1 MKPRL
6 LTILLLLLAGAVV
19 NVGVAW
25 WCAAWSPVRLR
36 TETVDPKYKD
46 WVQVLRNSL
55 MPIWRG
61 SLVDG
66 AWSYAGIGVSIDFT
80 RRTDPT
86 ERRSP
91 TEGLALARD
100 TTRSAHRIEYRAGW
114 PMHSLQ
120 GVVTWDERQ
129 TTTATIG
136 YDILTTDVQ
145 TVVDPMVRGWVLA
158 TSLTPTR
165 PDLPFG
171 PQLTAGHLPYAVAG
185 LGFGFNTLFYAAL
198 LWLLFLGPFTL
209 RRHLRARRGL
219 CPACAYPVGEASVCS
234 ECGKAVNARST
245 SPIAE

>member
-1 MKPRL
+1 MKPRPL
-6 LTILLLLLAGAVV
+6 PILLLLLAGAVV

-25 WCAAWSPVRLR
+25 GCAAWSPGRLR
-36 TETVDPKYKD
+36 TEPVVPKYKD
-46 WVQVLRNSL
+46 LVQML
-55 MPIWRG
+55 IWRG
-61 SLVDG
+61 SLFDG

-86 ERRSP
+86 DRRSP

-136 YDILTTDVQ
+136 YDILTTDRQ
-145 TVVDPMVRGWVLA
+145 TVFDPMVRGWVVA

-171 PQLTAGHLPYAVAG
+171 PQLTTGHLPYGVAAP
-185 LGFGFNTLFYAAL
+185 GFGFNTLFYAAL
-198 LWLLFLGPFTL
+198 LWLLFFGPFTL

-219 CPACAYPVGEASVCS
+219 CPACGYPVGESAVCS
-234 ECGKAVNARST
+234 ECGKRVRSRCRQAT
-245 SPIAE
+245 T